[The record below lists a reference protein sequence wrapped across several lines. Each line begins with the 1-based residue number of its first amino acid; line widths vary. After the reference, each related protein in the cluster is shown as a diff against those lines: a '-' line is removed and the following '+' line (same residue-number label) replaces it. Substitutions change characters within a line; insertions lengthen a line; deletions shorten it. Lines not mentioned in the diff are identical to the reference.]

1 MVLDK
6 EQNKERMKKER
17 AQKERAQKEEEKKE
31 IIAGVVAAVCD
42 VLPNMIAEHHLYQ
55 GVVPTKVSCREEAA
69 HPVPHTP
76 PGAMRTGGTRGR
88 SPAVDSGN
96 GRTKATKQEA
106 PTPPTPPKP
115 LTPAV
120 FTPAHSARAPLAALT
135 ALLPL
140 GPRAV
145 HREEARVGA
154 RRPGRRRAQ
163 DLPVSDGGGGLHDG
177 EEALLQVERATCAAA
192 CVHVRVLM
200 RVVSGRSSGCFN
212 PFGHCPFHVRV
223 RLYPRRARARAYM
236 RVCVQP
242 RQGGSS
248 PFGSSLFMCA

>member
-115 LTPAV
+115 LTPAAF
-120 FTPAHSARAPLAALT
+120 FTP
-135 ALLPL
+135 
-140 GPRAV
+140 PRT
-145 HREEARVGA
+145 
-154 RRPGRRRAQ
+154 
-163 DLPVSDGGGGLHDG
+163 LPVLLSPLSPLSFLSDLERSTAKKLVLELVDLVDDVHKIFQFPT
-177 EEALLQVERATCAAA
+177 EEED
-192 CVHVRVLM
+192 
-200 RVVSGRSSGCFN
+200 
-212 PFGHCPFHVRV
+212 
-223 RLYPRRARARAYM
+223 
-236 RVCVQP
+236 
-242 RQGGSS
+242 
-248 PFGSSLFMCA
+248 FMTEKKRYYK